1 MNLPTPGIRELA
13 RRLIALEA
21 ARADRLV
28 VSVREVASVCEKL
41 RGALAKQVGV
51 AGYRSLIM
59 RAMALAKADA
69 PALETVQVGSDGAL
83 EGLDGLGERQDAEV
97 GVVVVVH
104 LLSLLVTF
112 IGERLTLGLVREAW
126 PEAAFA
132 DTETGPEKQS

>member
-1 MNLPTPGIRELA
+1 M
-13 RRLIALEA
+13 
-21 ARADRLV
+21 
-28 VSVREVASVCEKL
+28 CEKL